1 MYIIFSINKIKAE
14 HLDAFVRNVSL
25 HARKSNNEPGC
36 VRYEVLADT
45 SDPRTIC
52 LHEVFVDE
60 DAFHAHMAAPHYVE
74 WMQMSKDWRHSEQR
88 IRRVLRFLHTPLTP

>member
-1 MYIIFSINKIKAE
+1 MYVIFSINKIKAE

-25 HARKSNNEPGC
+25 HARKSNSEPGC

-45 SDPRTIC
+45 SDPHTIC

-60 DAFHAHMAAPHYVE
+60 AAFHAHMTAPYYVE

-88 IRRVLRFLHTPLTP
+88 IRHVLRFLHTPLTP

>member
-1 MYIIFSINKIKAE
+1 MYVIFSINKIKAE

-25 HARKSNNEPGC
+25 HARKSNSEPGC

-45 SDPRTIC
+45 SDPCTIC

-60 DAFHAHMAAPHYVE
+60 AAFSAHLRAPHYVE
-74 WMQMSKDWRHSEQR
+74 WMQMSKDWRHAEQR
-88 IRRVLRFLHTPLTP
+88 LRYVLDFIYTPLTA